1 MDKVFNLSG
10 NTTRVL
16 PGKQSGELDVVQ
28 IILSFK
34 LRALGDQGPLRT
46 GCSSED
52 IRKQDSIRREGVS
65 E

>member
-16 PGKQSGELDVVQ
+16 PEKQLGKLDVVQ

-34 LRALGDQGPLRT
+34 LRALGGQGPLLT
-46 GCSSED
+46 GWSSEVT
-52 IRKQDSIRREGVS
+52 RKQEEEGTGQ
-65 E
+65 